1 MGVFAGTSA
10 RLVVPA
16 MVVLALGACSPKVPD
31 SGAGVGFGGYSSY
44 EKQRAAREDQLQGN
58 TTPATGVVSDEAVS
72 ETPLAHQNSGTTAT
86 ASSNNVGI
94 SDEQDFAAVSA
105 RESIASDRERLAR
118 RSEQYVQIAPKAV
131 PTGSGGV
138 ASVVKFAL
146 STTNSVGE
154 STYKRSGAFAKSRF
168 AKNCAKYTSASKAQA
183 AFLKDGG
190 PQKDR
195 KGLDPDGDGFA
206 CSWDPQPFRNAK
218 LGG

>member
-1 MGVFAGTSA
+1 M
-10 RLVVPA
+10 RLFIPA
-16 MVVLALGACSPKVPD
+16 MMVAALGACSPKVPD
-31 SGAGVGFGGYSSY
+31 SGQGVGFGGYSNY
-44 EKQRAAREDQLQGN
+44 EKQRAAREEQLQG
-58 TTPATGVVSDEAVS
+58 TTPSDAGTIPQENTSAIAAAIAVTKPATD
-72 ETPLAHQNSGTTAT
+72 TT
-86 ASSNNVGI
+86 SNVGI

-105 RESIASDRERLAR
+105 RESIKSDRERLAR
-118 RSEQYVQIAPKAV
+118 RSDEYVQIAPKAV
-131 PTGSGGV
+131 PTGNGGV

-146 STTNSVGE
+146 STTNRVGE
-154 STYKRSGAFAKSRF
+154 SLYSRSSAFAKSRF